1 MKKVISLFLAL
12 VLCLS
17 LCACGKSEEV
27 KNAELQIS
35 TLTTD
40 STYKEIYNVYSA
52 YSDVEFEDR
61 EAGKVEN
68 AAELKKYC
76 NLRNG
81 HFVLTDE
88 MVDNIEG
95 AFEDL
100 YDIGISHATYIVSNM
115 ATVKSI
121 TDGWTKYSDIE
132 IASVKQVDDYTIV
145 GYGSLKI
152 MDEYGDWSSYK
163 LEIEYFAEYD
173 EEDEKG
179 YSISQD
185 VHFSKK

>member
-1 MKKVISLFLAL
+1 MKKVLSLLLAL

-27 KNAELQIS
+27 KNAELQID
-35 TLTTD
+35 TLTAD
-40 STYKEIYNVYSA
+40 STYQEIYDVYSS
-52 YSDVEFEDR
+52 YMDVEFEDR
-61 EAGKVEN
+61 QKGKVEN
-68 AAELKKYC
+68 EAELAKYC
-76 NLRNG
+76 DLLNG
-81 HFVLTDE
+81 HFVLNDA
-88 MVDNIEG
+88 MIDSIEG
-95 AFEDL
+95 AFEG
-100 YDIGISHATYIVSNM
+100 YGDIGYSHAIYAIQH
-115 ATVKSI
+115 ALSI
-121 TDGWTKYSDIE
+121 KAITQGWTQYSDIE

-163 LEIEYFAEYD
+163 LEIDYFAEYD

-185 VHFSKK
+185 VSFFKK